1 MSTIR
6 TLAEQLAADI
16 QSGPHAVQFTGL
28 ELVPLLF
35 PFVEKLFQCGKD
47 NDEVTPATAS
57 ARIVSLHNKN
67 PKRLRKRM
75 AANAL
80 YPSMR
85 TNKGHITR
93 TQAYVMA
100 DAAIARALTADENVI
115 ASACQ
120 EAFLNAGESD
130 TLEDVIFE

>member
-16 QSGPHAVQFTGL
+16 QSGPQAVQFTGL

-35 PFVEKLFQCGKD
+35 PFIEKIFQCGKD

-75 AANAL
+75 SANAL
-80 YPSMR
+80 R
-85 TNKGHITR
+85 VNKGNITR
-93 TQAYVMA
+93 QQAYAMA
-100 DAAIARALTADENVI
+100 DATIARALATDDNVI
-115 ASACQ
+115 AAACS
-120 EAFLNAGESD
+120 EAFLNAGERE

>member
-16 QSGPHAVQFTGL
+16 QSGPQAVQFTGL

-57 ARIVSLHNKN
+57 ARIISLHNKN

-80 YPSMR
+80 R